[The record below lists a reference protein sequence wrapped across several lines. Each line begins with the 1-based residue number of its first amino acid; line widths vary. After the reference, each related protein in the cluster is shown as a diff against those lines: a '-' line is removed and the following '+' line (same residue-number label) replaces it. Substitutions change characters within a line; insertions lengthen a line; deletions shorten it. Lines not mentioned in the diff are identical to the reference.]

1 MTKFIAIAG
10 NPVEGLLYYG
20 PYDSF
25 EAACSD
31 NDSPG
36 EHDWWIAELIDPKDT
51 AEHNLPRL
59 IPRLRKPA

>member
-1 MTKFIAIAG
+1 MAKFIAIAG

-36 EHDWWIAELIDPKDT
+36 EHDW
-51 AEHNLPRL
+51 
-59 IPRLRKPA
+59 